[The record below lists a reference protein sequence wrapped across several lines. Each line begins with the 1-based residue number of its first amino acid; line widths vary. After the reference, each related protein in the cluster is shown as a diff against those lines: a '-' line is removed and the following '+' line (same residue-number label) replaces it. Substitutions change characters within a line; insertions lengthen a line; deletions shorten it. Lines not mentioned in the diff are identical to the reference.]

1 MTAKGV
7 AAHAGAAHDEGVN
20 AIEELAHQTLLIQRM
35 TDYGRG
41 TTANVGRIQGGGRTN
56 VVPDWARA
64 WVDLRVSTP
73 EEGQRMLEQ
82 ISNLK
87 PKLPGASLHVHA
99 ALSRPPMLRNDLMV
113 QTFQRAA
120 AIASEIGL
128 QLTEGQ
134 SGGASD
140 GNFSAALGIP
150 TLDGLGPRGDG
161 AHALHEHVVI
171 HSLPE
176 RAALLAALLL
186 NW

>member
-1 MTAKGV
+1 
-7 AAHAGAAHDEGVN
+7 
-20 AIEELAHQTLLIQRM
+20 
-35 TDYGRG
+35 
-41 TTANVGRIQGGGRTN
+41 
-56 VVPDWARA
+56 
-64 WVDLRVSTP
+64 
-73 EEGQRMLEQ
+73 
-82 ISNLK
+82 
-87 PKLPGASLHVHA
+87 
-99 ALSRPPMLRNDLMV
+99 MLRNDLMV

-128 QLTEGQ
+128 QLTEGR

-176 RAALLAALLL
+176 RAALLTVLLL